1 MEYGF
6 GAQEVPSGEGDKG
19 GKKPPFS
26 ENLVQV
32 SVYFDSFNVKYILN
46 KKVYDV
52 MSDVLSPNSLL

>member
-6 GAQEVPSGEGDKG
+6 GDQEVPSGKDDKE

-26 ENLVQV
+26 ENLMQV

-46 KKVYDV
+46 QKVYDV
-52 MSDVLSPNSLL
+52 KSDVLTPI